1 MLDLKQGTLIGER
14 QLERLF
20 SEYVGVSPKSL
31 ASMVRYQY
39 LWSDF

>member
-1 MLDLKQGTLIGER
+1 MLDLKQETLIGER